1 MKTRLTILL
10 LAAACLTRPL
20 SAMDPVRHTQIRG
33 LFALGRMYDGVA
45 QTEKEIKKDKKEA
58 AWYWLLDDI
67 YRQTGEDSLRLVVL
81 NRALAVKGLRAYEE
95 TRMRKAHALFDLGRY
110 READEL
116 LASLKPTRAVRNARA
131 KCALADSLRLHPL
144 AIERTC
150 MSDSINTEWDNLWPG
165 VSADGS
171 TFTSTVVVG
180 KKGWVRSTD
189 DIQEDLYVSHR
200 KADGSWQQTRP
211 LAKPVNTREN
221 EGACSP
227 SADGRY
233 VFFVACNRPDSYG
246 SCDVYYTIRQGNGWS
261 DPIHPGAPLNTRAWE
276 STPFLAASGKELY
289 FSSNREG
296 GVGGQDLW
304 RCDVA
309 MDPAGKLFFGE
320 AVNLGDSINTIFD
333 EISPFL
339 HSDGSTLYFSS
350 NGWPGMGGS
359 DIFIARRSAD
369 GRWNRP
375 ENIGYPVNTHQNETG
390 FVLAATG
397 ETAYLSANGT
407 DGRKQMCIYE
417 IALPEA
423 VRPHPMTTSEGI
435 VMDKQ
440 THRALQ
446 ARVEVFD
453 TETGELLST
462 TFSDKTSGRF
472 TAVFPQGRPAGFN
485 ISRPGYLPHSRRYSE
500 SQHEHEQLYALQ
512 PIGEG
517 SAFTLENIYFEFNSS
532 ELQTATS
539 GMELDKLV
547 KLLKEHPLIAVEIG
561 GHTDA
566 VGNETYNESLSLKR
580 AQSVA
585 DYLRGQGIAPER
597 MTCRGYGASR
607 PIADNTT
614 DEGRAR
620 NRRIELTIQKFPSN
634 K

>member
-1 MKTRLTILL
+1 MKKRLVILL
-10 LAAACLTRPL
+10 LAAIGLTLPL
-20 SAMDPVRHTQIRG
+20 SAMDPIRHSQISG
-33 LFALGRMYDGVA
+33 LFSMGRMDEGVS

-58 AWYWLLDDI
+58 AWYWLLDDV

-81 NRALAVKGLRAYEE
+81 NRALSVKGLSAPEE

-116 LASLKPTRAVRNARA
+116 LAELKPTRAVRNARA
-131 KCALADSLRLHPL
+131 KCAFADSLRLHPL
-144 AIERTC
+144 AIGKTC
-150 MSDSINTEWDNLWPG
+150 MSDSINTQWDNLWPG
-165 VSADGS
+165 ISADGN
-171 TFTSTVVVG
+171 TFTTTVVVG
-180 KKGWVRSTD
+180 KKGWVRSTQE
-189 DIQEDLYVSHR
+189 IQEDLYVSHR
-200 KADGSWQQTRP
+200 KADGSWEQTRP
-211 LAKPVNTREN
+211 LSRPVNTREN
-221 EGACSP
+221 EGACSL

-233 VFFVACNRPDSYG
+233 VFFVACNRSDSYG
-246 SCDVYYTIRQGNGWS
+246 SCDVYYTVRQGNGWS

-289 FSSNREG
+289 FSSNRDG

-309 MDPAGKLFFGE
+309 MDPSGKLLFGE

-339 HSDGSTLYFSS
+339 HSDGSTLYYSS
-350 NGWPGMGGS
+350 NGWAGMGGS
-359 DIFIARRSAD
+359 DIFISRRLD
-369 GRWNRP
+369 NGRWSRP
-375 ENIGYPVNTHQNETG
+375 ENIGYPINTHRNETG

-397 ETAYLSANGT
+397 DKAYLSASGT

-423 VRPHPMTTSEGI
+423 VRPNPMTTSEGI

-500 SQHEHEQLYALQ
+500 TQQESGQLYALQ
-512 PIGEG
+512 PVGEG
-517 SAFTLENIYFEFNSS
+517 ASFALENIYFDFNSS
-532 ELQTATS
+532 ELQTES
-539 GMELDKLV
+539 SRMELDKLV
-547 KLLKEHPLIAVEIG
+547 KLLKENPQMAVEIG

-566 VGNETYNESLSLKR
+566 MGNDEYNTSLSLKR

-585 DYLRGQGIAPER
+585 DYLQAQGIATAR
-597 MTCRGYGASR
+597 MTCHGYGATR
-607 PIADNTT
+607 PVADNST

-620 NRRIELTIQKFPSN
+620 NRRIELTVKSV